1 MRAAAVAALLLAV
14 ICGCSQQKVE
24 GSPSPSSPGTSL
36 PTRTTSGPPPA
47 SITTPPTSTGQTSTG
62 QPLRGDRYVALAGAL
77 HKRGV
82 AIWWETDLVAR
93 WLEGPAAFDTAIAR
107 LGKLASVPGVVG
119 FKVSDEIGYND
130 GLGSPA
136 DATKFLI
143 RARTALAR
151 VAPGKQLLVD
161 AVVPEL
167 GCLPWR
173 GPNQLACA
181 ERVRLKYPAAS
192 AAAVE
197 GYLRAKLI
205 DRLDLSTG
213 LLDDSTYQK
222 WGTTKRDAQTDAWNH
237 VNEQGWPQLT
247 ILQARKALAVPNG
260 YQGSAEQAAADVGT
274 YIDVPTAAGARAVDI
289 WTWRQRYSGNIV
301 SLLGSDLSPN
311 PLWTALVQQHRRG
324 AQFLTHMTPSMMPT
338 DQRGFDQECDLAAS
352 AFTAV
357 FVAAGTG

>member
-1 MRAAAVAALLLAV
+1 MRAAAVAALLLV
-14 ICGCSQQKVE
+14 LVCGCTEQKVE
-24 GSPSPSSPGTSL
+24 GSPTPSGPGTSL
-36 PTRTTSGPPPA
+36 PTRTTSRPPPA
-47 SITTPPTSTGQTSTG
+47 STTTPPTSGSIQT
-62 QPLRGDRYVALAGAL
+62 GDRYVALAGAL

-107 LGKLASVPGVVG
+107 LGKLATAPGVVG
-119 FKVSDEIGYND
+119 FKVSDEIGYDD

-136 DATKFLI
+136 DATRFLTQ
-143 RARTALAR
+143 ARTALAR

-173 GPNQLACA
+173 GTNQLGCA
-181 ERVRLKYPAAS
+181 ERARLKYPAAS

-197 GYLRAKLI
+197 GYLRARLI

-213 LLDDSTYQK
+213 LLDDSTYQQ
-222 WGTTKRDAQTDAWNH
+222 WGTTKRDAQADAWNH
-237 VNEQGWPQLT
+237 VKEQGWPQLT

-260 YQGSAEQAAADVGT
+260 YQGSVDQAAADVGT
-274 YIDVPTAAGARAVDI
+274 YIDVPTAAGAGAVDI
-289 WTWRQRYSGNIV
+289 WTWRQQYQGNTV
-301 SLLGSDLSPN
+301 SLLGTELSPN
-311 PLWTALVQQHRRG
+311 PLWTALVQRRRQG
-324 AQFLTHMTPSMMPT
+324 AQLLTHMTPSAMPT
-338 DQRGFDQECDLAAS
+338 DQRGFDRECDLAAS

>member
-1 MRAAAVAALLLAV
+1 MRAAAVAALLLAL
-14 ICGCSQQKVE
+14 ICGCSQHKVE

-36 PTRTTSGPPPA
+36 PTGATSGPPPA
-47 SITTPPTSTGQTSTG
+47 STGQTSTG
-62 QPLRGDRYVALAGAL
+62 QTLTGDRYVALASAM

-93 WLEGPAAFDTAIAR
+93 WLEGPAAFDSAITR
-107 LGKLASVPGVVG
+107 LGMLARAPGVVG
-119 FKVSDEIGYND
+119 FKISDEIGYDD

-136 DATKFLI
+136 DATRFLTQ
-143 RARTALAR
+143 ARTALAR

-173 GPNQLACA
+173 GTNQVDCA
-181 ERVRLKYPAAS
+181 QRARLKYPAATV
-192 AAAVE
+192 AAIDE
-197 GYLRAKLI
+197 YLRAKLI

-213 LLDDSTYQK
+213 LLDDSMYRT
-222 WGTTKRDAQTDAWNH
+222 WGTTQRDAQADAWNH
-237 VNEQGWPQLT
+237 VKEQGWPQLT
-247 ILQARKALAVPNG
+247 ILQARKALAEPNG
-260 YQGSAEQAAADVGT
+260 YRGDADQAAADVGT
-274 YIDVPTAAGARAVDI
+274 YIDVPIGAGARAVDI
-289 WTWRQRYSGNIV
+289 WTWRQQYQGNTV

-311 PLWTALVQQHRRG
+311 PLWTALVQQRRRG
-324 AQFLTHMTPSMMPT
+324 AQLLTHMRPSAMPT
-338 DQRGFDQECDLAAS
+338 DQRSFDEECNLAAS

>member
-1 MRAAAVAALLLAV
+1 MRAAAGAALLLAV
-14 ICGCSQQKVE
+14 VCGCTQQQVQ
-24 GSPSPSSPGTSL
+24 GSPSPSSSGTAP

-47 SITTPPTSTGQTSTG
+47 STTTPPTSTGQIQT
-62 QPLRGDRYVALAGAL
+62 GDRYVALAGAL

-107 LGKLASVPGVVG
+107 LGKLARAPGVVG
-119 FKVSDEIGYND
+119 FKVSDEIGYDD

-136 DATKFLI
+136 DATRFLTQ
-143 RARTALAR
+143 ARTALAR

-173 GPNQLACA
+173 GANQQGCA

-197 GYLRAKLI
+197 GYLRANLI

-213 LLDDSTYQK
+213 LLDDSTYRN
-222 WGTTKRDAQTDAWNH
+222 WGTTKREAQADAWKR

-247 ILQARKALAVPNG
+247 ILQARKALAMPNG
-260 YQGSAEQAAADVGT
+260 YQGSADQADADVGT

-301 SLLGSDLSPN
+301 SLLGPDLSPN

-324 AQFLTHMTPSMMPT
+324 AQLLTHMTPSMMPT